1 MKQIITHRSKVV
13 LVLAALVFTVGF
25 AVLLA
30 SSVAWAAGTF
40 HGTVNIS
47 IDTSGADICDLTAS
61 NIDES
66 GLGFTNVTYALNAD
80 AKLGKACQNNGGNFP
95 SDPKKNSSGGAVS
108 GETTVGVKNGRVRGA
123 SVTIDISQEVPVPL
137 SCPGGQRPV
146 VVCCRYS
153 NISLTD
159 TTSDPDI
166 VAAVSTTSASFDL
179 QGAPASTAGLC
190 D

>member
-1 MKQIITHRSKVV
+1 MKQFITHRSKIVIG
-13 LVLAALVFTVGF
+13 LAALVFTVGF

-108 GETTVGVKNGRVRGA
+108 GETAVGVKNGRVRGA

>member
-1 MKQIITHRSKVV
+1 MKQIIAHRSKIVIG
-13 LVLAALVFTVGF
+13 LAALALTVGF

>member
-1 MKQIITHRSKVV
+1 MKQFITHRSKIVIG
-13 LVLAALVFTVGF
+13 LAALVFTVGF

-123 SVTIDISQEVPVPL
+123 SVTIDISEEVPVPL

-146 VVCCRYS
+146 VVCYRYS

>member
-1 MKQIITHRSKVV
+1 MKQIIAHRSKVV
-13 LVLAALVFTVGF
+13 LVLATLAFTVGF
-25 AVLLA
+25 GVLFA
-30 SSVAWAAGTF
+30 SSVAWAAGNF

-66 GLGFTNVTYALNAD
+66 GLGFTNVTYELSAD
-80 AKLGKACQNNGGNFP
+80 ATLGLACRNNGGNFP
-95 SDPKKNSSGGAVS
+95 SDPKKNASGGAVS
-108 GETTVGVKNGRVRGA
+108 GAQTFQVKNGRVRGA
-123 SVTIDISQEVPVPL
+123 SVTIDISEEVPVPL
-137 SCPGGQRPV
+137 SCPGGQRAV

-153 NISLTD
+153 NISLAD

-166 VAAVSTTSASFDL
+166 VATVSTTSASFTL
-179 QGAPASTAGLC
+179 PGAPATVAGLC

>member
-1 MKQIITHRSKVV
+1 MKQFITHRSKIAIG
-13 LVLAALVFTVGF
+13 LAALVFTVGF

-66 GLGFTNVTYALNAD
+66 GLGFTNVTYALNAN
-80 AKLGKACQNNGGNFP
+80 AVLGEACQNNGGNFP
-95 SDPKKNSSGGAVS
+95 SDPKKNAQGGAVS

-123 SVTIDISQEVPVPL
+123 SVTIDISRKCPCPL
-137 SCPGGQRPV
+137 AVRAGNGRLWS
-146 VVCCRYS
+146 
-153 NISLTD
+153 
-159 TTSDPDI
+159 
-166 VAAVSTTSASFDL
+166 AAGTATSA
-179 QGAPASTAGLC
+179 
-190 D
+190 